1 MRGGER
7 REERGERREERGE
20 RGASMSLHFYSFDFD
35 TPGVCGL
42 VEGLLHDVADGFAFG
57 QNLGQVL
64 RAQYVAEGGGS

>member
-1 MRGGER
+1 
-7 REERGERREERGE
+7 
-20 RGASMSLHFYSFDFD
+20 MSLHFYSFDFD

-42 VEGLLHDVADGFAFG
+42 VEGLLHDVADSFSFG